1 MSYWGGGKNE
11 KRLFRL
17 RKNATAT
24 MVIVFVSFLFF
35 YAILISSLSNRDI
48 LHTYGLVYFFI
59 MFSIP
64 FLLFLSNYCNRHIK
78 ILNPIINYCGR
89 YSLQIY
95 LLHIAFIKISFLPV
109 FPGNKNIIV
118 FLGFVMSILA
128 APLLQRV
135 SHPICKLMTK

>member
-1 MSYWGGGKNE
+1 
-11 KRLFRL
+11 
-17 RKNATAT
+17 
-24 MVIVFVSFLFF
+24 
-35 YAILISSLSNRDI
+35 
-48 LHTYGLVYFFI
+48 